1 MFQNFKKVGRRCK
14 KAIASFY
21 TALSEEE
28 TTYYNS
34 FSQEGEDMI
43 LRRIFEHKQNGF
55 YIDIGAFHPQSLS
68 NTYFFYQLGWRGLNI
83 DAMPGSMKIFNQI
96 RPRDIN
102 LERAISHMK
111 ETLTYY
117 EFNAPNLNG
126 FSQELS
132 LARDGWKVGDWE
144 AQLID
149 KREITT
155 YTLVEIF
162 NEYLAE
168 NQVIDFLSVDV
179 EGLDYQVL
187 MSNDW
192 AKYQPNIVLVEDL
205 EITSLDSINKSR
217 IYNLMREQGYELYS
231 KSVNTLIFKLNIFQ
245 VGA

>member
-21 TALSEEE
+21 TALSEE

-43 LRRIFEHKQNGF
+43 LRRIFGHKKNGF
-55 YIDIGAFHPQSLS
+55 YIDIGAFHPQNLS

-102 LERAISHMK
+102 LEKAISHTK

-126 FSQELS
+126 FSEELS
-132 LARDGWKVGDWE
+132 LARDGWKVGEWE
-144 AQLID
+144 AQLLN
-149 KREITT
+149 KSEITT
-155 YTLVEIF
+155 YTLAEVL
-162 NEYLAE
+162 NEYLIE

-192 AKYQPNIVLVEDL
+192 SKYQPNIVLVEDL
-205 EITSLDSINKSR
+205 EITSLDRINNSK

-231 KSVNTLIFKLNIFQ
+231 KSVNTLIFKLKEFK
-245 VGA
+245 VEA